1 MKSYL
6 NIMKKYIFIKS
17 YSNANSG
24 VLFLFDEGKKYN
36 AVLSLDEKH
45 ILICSNMINDV
56 DSYFHIQY
64 KTGLVYPYIPFTIE
78 MFNEYFVSLRE
89 YNLSKVL
96 SI

>member
-1 MKSYL
+1 MLIIFDLISMYYVCIKNYINSE
-6 NIMKKYIFIKS
+6 NIILFKKGEKR
-17 YSNANSG
+17 
-24 VLFLFDEGKKYN
+24 N